1 MITRDEAIA
10 WIAETLEEPAENV
23 RATTRRDEIPGWDSL
38 GVLSLMAEL
47 DERFD
52 IRLTES
58 DLAGIDSVQDVL
70 DLLKRHDALSD

>member
-23 RATTRRDEIPGWDSL
+23 SATTRRDEIPGWDSL

-58 DLAGIDSVQDVL
+58 DLAEIDSVQDVL